1 MTGEKRKE
9 FDMKYRTYAMV
20 FLLGGIG
27 MSAVGAERGSSGQDW
42 ALLRKGVSA
51 QRQVLADKGAYLFV
65 TDEMT
70 PRRAPHIHSQC
81 WVDWL
86 PDDEVERKAYEQ
98 EKRDFGLD
106 MAVQLE
112 KLGARRIEMDDV
124 AGLRTGA
131 EQLVAI
137 AEWAKTSPGY
147 GNYILKHQ
155 AEELAM
161 VLMAKMAVNEKCS
174 IREVRELLDRIDTHE
189 KSAYLQVSVLNE
201 ESPHAYARPTATSGS
216 EIQSAL
222 GRQWRDHVREA
233 REHFKAR
240 LPKGR
245 RVHFEDVRDEARE
258 YAFYIPDRNLGDA
271 SISRYWNLKDH
282 EEVCVYGMY
291 SQKREKIGWIL
302 KYRETI
308 GAIPVPRAGELE
320 SEESQER
327 YVGRINDA
335 WLAKGFPSSV
345 KPVGRIVLWIYCGQF
360 L

>member
-1 MTGEKRKE
+1 
-9 FDMKYRTYAMV
+9 MKYRTYAIASI
-20 FLLGGIG
+20 LGGIG
-27 MSAVGAERGSSGQDW
+27 MSAVGAECRPSGQDW
-42 ALLRKGVSA
+42 ALLRKGIA
-51 QRQVLADKGAYLFV
+51 TQRQVLAEKGAYSFV
-65 TDEMT
+65 ADEMT
-70 PRRAPHIHSQC
+70 PRKAPHIHSQC
-81 WVDWL
+81 WVNWL
-86 PDDEVERKAYEQ
+86 PDDEVGRRLYEQ

-106 MAVQLE
+106 MVVQLE
-112 KLGARRIEMDDV
+112 KLGARRIEMGDV
-124 AGLRTGA
+124 VGLRTGA
-131 EQLVAI
+131 EKLVAI

-174 IREVRELLDRIDTHE
+174 IQEVRELLDRIDTPE
-189 KSAYLQVSVLNE
+189 KSACLQVSVLNE

-216 EIQSAL
+216 GIQSEL
-222 GRQWRDHVREA
+222 GRQWRDHERKA

-240 LPKGR
+240 FPKRR
-245 RVHFEDVRDEARE
+245 RVLFEDVREEARE
-258 YAFYIPDRNLGDA
+258 YAFYIPDQNLGDA
-271 SISRYWNLKDH
+271 PISRYWNLKDH

-302 KYRETI
+302 KYRESI
-308 GAIPVPRAGELE
+308 GEIPSPRAGELG

-335 WLAKGFPSSV
+335 WLAKGSPSSV
-345 KPVGRIVLWIYCGQF
+345 KPIGRLVMWIYRGQF